1 LARQCAASTVWTSPE
16 RRASE
21 TAALAFPSLALGVR
35 EQLIEVTKPWYPSA
49 DDHAGAVAR
58 YLRGEAIEGWER
70 REDVATRMG
79 QLQRDAGSFECLVVV
94 SHGLLLTTWLEH
106 EIGLDDPFSFWSNLR
121 MPDAW
126 ELSPEERSLTRLV

>member
-1 LARQCAASTVWTSPE
+1 
-16 RRASE
+16 
-21 TAALAFPSLALGVR
+21 
-35 EQLIEVTKPWYPSA
+35 
-49 DDHAGAVAR
+49 
-58 YLRGEAIEGWER
+58 
-70 REDVATRMG
+70 MG
-79 QLQRDAGSFECLVVV
+79 QLQRDAGSFERLVVV